1 MNVFIFDDLTL
12 RNGILISNGYL
23 KKINLEKLTKPENM
37 LFVLP
42 NELIQYKEFQHNL
55 KNKQNIHA
63 SILNNSSSLN
73 INEEDQLVL
82 NTSSN
87 RDFFLTNKKYLENIK
102 KVFSIY
108 NTTIS
113 ITSDLLFFKES
124 FKRNSTYQN
133 NVFLTDS
140 EEIVKLST
148 KSFNLLEDDI
158 KVKKVTDLD
167 LKKLKN
173 INFASYKLNTFNV
186 SSFLKVKN
194 LVKPLLAA
202 LVVIF
207 TIYITALFNIY
218 SNYAQIEK
226 MSVTLETIYS
236 DIYPSENI
244 TDIYQQIDSKLNSL
258 NNDQITNL
266 SRTVNLLR
274 QLSETVNIIKVEYM
288 QDKLLIT
295 CLFNNDAEESIF
307 LNQQSRLNY
316 ELNIIESRPTQV
328 GKITKISY
336 VL

>member
-12 RNGILISNGYL
+12 RKGVLISYGSI
-23 KKINLEKLTKPENM
+23 KKINLEKLTKPENT

>member
-12 RNGILISNGYL
+12 RNGVLISNGSL
-23 KKINLEKLTKPENM
+23 KKINLEKLTKPENT

>member
-12 RNGILISNGYL
+12 RNGILISNGSL
-23 KKINLEKLTKPENM
+23 KKINLEKLIKPENM

-42 NELIQYKEFQHNL
+42 NELIQYKKFQHNL
-55 KNKQNIHA
+55 KNKENIHA

-73 INEEDQLVL
+73 INEEDQLIL

-87 RDFFLTNKKYLENIK
+87 CDFFLTNKRYQENIK
-102 KVFSIY
+102 KVFSIF
-108 NTTIS
+108 NTSIS
-113 ITSDLLFFKES
+113 ITSDLLFFKEA
-124 FKRNSTYQN
+124 FKGNSIYQN
-133 NVFLTDS
+133 NVYLTDS

-158 KVKKVTDLD
+158 KVKYISDSD
-167 LKKLKN
+167 LKKLEN
-173 INFASYKLNTFNV
+173 VNFASYKLNTFNI
-186 SSFLKVKN
+186 SSILKTKN
-194 LVKPLLAA
+194 PLKPLLAA
-202 LVVIF
+202 LVIIF
-207 TIYITALFNIY
+207 TIYLTALFNIF

-226 MSVTLETIYS
+226 MSATLETIYS

-244 TDIYQQIDSKLNSL
+244 TDIYQQIDLKLNSL

-266 SRTVNLLR
+266 SRTVNLLK
-274 QLSETVNIIKVEYM
+274 QLSETLNIIEAEYT

-307 LNQQSRLNY
+307 LNQQNRLNY
-316 ELNIIESRPTQV
+316 ELNIIESRPSQL

-336 VL
+336 EL